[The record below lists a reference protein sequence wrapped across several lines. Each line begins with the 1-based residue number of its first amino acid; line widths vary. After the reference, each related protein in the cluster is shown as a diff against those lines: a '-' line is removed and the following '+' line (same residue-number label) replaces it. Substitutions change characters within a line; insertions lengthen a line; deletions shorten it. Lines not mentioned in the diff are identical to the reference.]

1 MAGPGLLVSLAFDA
15 ASKRPPMQFELAPG
29 AKESISV
36 GRAPKSDVVCTLSG
50 ISWNHLE
57 MKLPNPVPQGPFH
70 VVLRDL
76 SMNGS
81 GVRMQGEP
89 QPQKL
94 TKDVD
99 MDVGSGATVSFPMR
113 KPKAKGEEQREV
125 IQQSFT
131 MTIES
136 LADGHR
142 FPKHVLAEGQKRPA
156 QQVDGGPAKRRAT
169 GQQLSDSCTQR
180 LAKGEALVRSAR
192 QAESRGRLVDAFN
205 AYSKG
210 IQHIIR
216 VLPSL
221 EQNNPLLLPAKNLVK
236 DNLERAAMVKQRQ
249 SRLKLAENELP

>member
-1 MAGPGLLVSLAFDA
+1 MSGPGLLVSLAFDA

-29 AKESISV
+29 VKESISV

-50 ISWNHLE
+50 ISWQHLE
-57 MKLPNPVPQGPFH
+57 MKLPSPVPEGPFH
-70 VVLRDL
+70 VVVRDL

-81 GVRMQGEP
+81 GVRLQGEA
-89 QPQKL
+89 QSQKL

-99 MDVGSGATVSFPMR
+99 VDVASGATVSFPMR
-113 KPKAKGEEQREV
+113 KPKAKGEEREV

-136 LADGHR
+136 LADGQR
-142 FPKHVLAEGQKRPA
+142 LPKHILAEGHKRPI
-156 QQVDGGPAKRRAT
+156 QQVDGGAAKRRAT
-169 GQQLSDSCTQR
+169 GQQLSDSCTAR
-180 LAKGEALVRSAR
+180 LAKGEALVKSAR
-192 QAESRGRLVDAFN
+192 QAESRGRLVDAFK
-205 AYSKG
+205 AYGKG

-221 EQNNPLLLPAKNLVK
+221 EQNSPLLLPAKNMVK